1 MLPVM
6 KFDGTPIYPK
16 PILEGTGPNKIC
28 HVPGSPTQVSMKKVN
43 KEEFHDLF
51 KKLIGRLTAE
61 YVRYGA
67 NMKDDFN
74 QSRLLALGCNPFTS
88 TYLLNELVFLGTMVA
103 DPTVGDPKY
112 KPLTSDLKKLV
123 KDILMKEVREICS
136 ELLKDPEMV
145 ARATFVEYHDD
156 DPTVSDFEKLR
167 RKKQRNEEQVP
178 VQAALGDR
186 VEREVEAWF
195 SQDFHLTTA
204 LKLQKSRPVP
214 QDVLDRLGTNKIC
227 WLENVEKIV
236 QHFDIM
242 DWWEREGKITYPLI
256 YAVACCIL
264 ALPDSNGFQER
275 TFSAATWMDGIL
287 N

>member
-1 MLPVM
+1 
-6 KFDGTPIYPK
+6 
-16 PILEGTGPNKIC
+16 
-28 HVPGSPTQVSMKKVN
+28 
-43 KEEFHDLF
+43 
-51 KKLIGRLTAE
+51 
-61 YVRYGA
+61 
-67 NMKDDFN
+67 
-74 QSRLLALGCNPFTS
+74 
-88 TYLLNELVFLGTMVA
+88 
-103 DPTVGDPKY
+103 
-112 KPLTSDLKKLV
+112 
-123 KDILMKEVREICS
+123 MKEVREICS

-145 ARATFVEYHDD
+145 ARATFVEYYDD

-264 ALPDSNGFQER
+264 ALLDSNGFQER
-275 TFSAATWMDGIL
+275 TFSAATWMDGIPNAL
-287 N
+287 QGDVTFQMKVLVYKNAEFLRKYC